1 MTTVAVNGV
10 VAEVAGDGPAVVMLH
25 GLGGTSNAFQPQMD
39 ALRAYRIVRIDLPGS
54 GRSPVPAGD
63 ASLAGFAETVVGVA
77 KVLGIDRAHFVG
89 HSLGTI
95 LCQQIAAERPSLV
108 ASLFLFGAL
117 AEPAEATRAG
127 LRGRAE
133 LARREGMAPV
143 ADQVVASALSTA
155 THAGNPVAVAY
166 VRESLM
172 RQNSEGY
179 ARTCEALA
187 AASAVDPR
195 LIAAPTFLLTGDADQ
210 VNPPGVARALADR
223 IKGAKFQSVDRGG
236 HWLMV
241 EKPVESNRWIAEFL
255 KQVEHQA
262 GRDLG

>member
-10 VAEVAGDGPAVVMLH
+10 IAEVVGDGPAVVMLH
-25 GLGGTSNAFQPQMD
+25 GLGGTSNAFLPQMEP
-39 ALRAYRIVRIDLPGS
+39 LRSCRVLRIDLPGS
-54 GRSPVPAGD
+54 GRSPLPLGD
-63 ASLAGFAETVVGVA
+63 PSFVGFVEA
-77 KVLGIDRAHFVG
+77 VLGVVKAVGIERAHFVG

-95 LCQQIAAERPSLV
+95 LCQMIAAGEPSLV
-108 ASLFLFGAL
+108 RSLFFFGGL
-117 AEPAEATRAG
+117 AEPAESTRNG

-133 LARREGMAPV
+133 LVRREGMAAL
-143 ADQVVASALSTA
+143 ADQVIETALAAHTRSSQPVTA
-155 THAGNPVAVAY
+155 AF

-172 RQNSEGY
+172 RQNPEGY

-187 AASAVDPR
+187 KATAVDPR
-195 LIAAPTFLLTGDADQ
+195 LISAPTFLLTGDADA

-223 IKGAKFQSVDRGG
+223 IKGARIGTIDRGG

-255 KQVEHQA
+255 KQVEH
-262 GRDLG
+262 